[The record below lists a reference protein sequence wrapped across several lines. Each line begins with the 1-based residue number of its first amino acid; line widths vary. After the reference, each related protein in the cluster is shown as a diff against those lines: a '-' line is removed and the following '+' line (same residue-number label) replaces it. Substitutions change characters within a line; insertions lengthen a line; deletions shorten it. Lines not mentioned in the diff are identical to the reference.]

1 MDEEQ
6 KSSQSSKPVMLVPG
20 HPVAQGYW
28 RGLSEHYDLCF
39 MYPQAL
45 EYAAS
50 LNLRCLSLIQFQNG
64 DTQEHALNA
73 AAQTVAKAVQNARV
87 IAGRLISSLD
97 GSAPQEFHSAVDWW
111 PGYVMQHAQALASES
126 ALLTQLSNVR
136 EIAGCVVH
144 EDVAPDTRGMVLWCK
159 ARGIPTIHVPHAAC
173 HLRPD
178 GGPDIH
184 RESRCDWILASGE
197 YERDFYSA
205 SGHPLERIVI
215 VGAPQMDGLYADEA
229 MPNRDEARRV
239 LDIDND
245 RVICYAGTWSQ
256 TTAIRGSGTAE
267 IDDGLRAVIEL
278 VHEWKAVLIIKSH
291 PNGGDD
297 KAFENALRST
307 NTPGLITKHYLS
319 YAVRAADVLIA
330 QGPSNICID
339 AAILGTPSAYIQTE
353 GFDYAHALPFR
364 SRAEGLGL
372 VALQAMDSR
381 GDPAWQDFIRLY
393 NAAHPVG
400 AASES
405 IVEKVVE
412 LCR

>member
-144 EDVAPDTRGMVLWCK
+144 EDVAP
-159 ARGIPTIHVPHAAC
+159 
-173 HLRPD
+173 
-178 GGPDIH
+178 
-184 RESRCDWILASGE
+184 ESRCDWILASGE

-267 IDDGLRAVIEL
+267 TDDGLRAVIEL

-307 NTPGLITKHYLS
+307 NTPGLITKHYIS
-319 YAVRAADVLIA
+319 YAVFCLKKKKK
-330 QGPSNICID
+330 
-339 AAILGTPSAYIQTE
+339 TT
-353 GFDYAHALPFR
+353 
-364 SRAEGLGL
+364 
-372 VALQAMDSR
+372 
-381 GDPAWQDFIRLY
+381 
-393 NAAHPVG
+393 
-400 AASES
+400 
-405 IVEKVVE
+405 
-412 LCR
+412 